1 MNLSSRKC
9 HYTTHSTGL
18 IQRFLFLNMNAWNEI
33 PSEGF
38 TVRCIQFSYLPNEQ
52 RTKWIL
58 ISVATKHEWVKVIY
72 HGKVIHCKLD
82 HDTLLI
88 TFVELEAFISAFVE
102 QIVKLADAW
111 PLQYQVDV
119 ASRISISRKISEFS
133 LLRQR
138 SGMGSGLFC
147 AKIWSM
153 CWWWTQMKIMQLCI
167 NLFP

>member
-1 MNLSSRKC
+1 M
-9 HYTTHSTGL
+9 
-18 IQRFLFLNMNAWNEI
+18 
-33 PSEGF
+33 
-38 TVRCIQFSYLPNEQ
+38 
-52 RTKWIL
+52 
-58 ISVATKHEWVKVIY
+58 IY

-88 TFVELEAFISAFVE
+88 TFVELEAFIFAFVE

-119 ASRISISRKISEFS
+119 ASGISISRKISEFS

-153 CWWWTQMKIMQLCI
+153 C
-167 NLFP
+167 

>member
-1 MNLSSRKC
+1 M
-9 HYTTHSTGL
+9 
-18 IQRFLFLNMNAWNEI
+18 
-33 PSEGF
+33 
-38 TVRCIQFSYLPNEQ
+38 
-52 RTKWIL
+52 
-58 ISVATKHEWVKVIY
+58 IY

-138 SGMGSGLFC
+138 SGRDSASFC
-147 AKIWSM
+147 AKIWISDIV
-153 CWWWTQMKIMQLCI
+153 CLNRKLQLVCC
-167 NLFP
+167 

>member
-1 MNLSSRKC
+1 M
-9 HYTTHSTGL
+9 
-18 IQRFLFLNMNAWNEI
+18 
-33 PSEGF
+33 
-38 TVRCIQFSYLPNEQ
+38 
-52 RTKWIL
+52 
-58 ISVATKHEWVKVIY
+58 IY

-88 TFVELEAFISAFVE
+88 TFVELESSAFVE

-153 CWWWTQMKIMQLCI
+153 C
-167 NLFP
+167 